1 MASNAR
7 KIKPIQPMGNA
18 ISIELRHHGWLLNGP
33 RASPCCLAR
42 PSNLGVEIRLRK
54 AEIKPMTIT
63 VYFPF
68 TPISLLQNVV
78 CLRFPKQVYALTE
91 IGNVAVA

>member
-1 MASNAR
+1 
-7 KIKPIQPMGNA
+7 
-18 ISIELRHHGWLLNGP
+18 
-33 RASPCCLAR
+33 
-42 PSNLGVEIRLRK
+42 
-54 AEIKPMTIT
+54 MTIT